1 MVSMGLVAV
10 FLLCHSL
17 RLSLDA
23 HELLTLS
30 SANECR
36 AAGRRGVPAWAIC
49 AVHVSHL
56 LLAVNSAVNL
66 VSFPR
71 QKKKCKIFNLLRLA
85 LHVRMKSTNG
95 CN

>member
-1 MVSMGLVAV
+1 MQEDRLAVVSMGLVAV

-66 VSFPR
+66 VSFP
-71 QKKKCKIFNLLRLA
+71 
-85 LHVRMKSTNG
+85 G
-95 CN
+95 